1 MPLSA
6 RAESVIQSLVSGKL
20 AFTKHALEDAHFD
33 KARAED
39 LADSYKKGFAQNGVF
54 FFDEDYVPTQQNLIS
69 YYGIKP
75 KPEPEAPKKKPE
87 EFSDEFAARK
97 KKYAADLI
105 KHQYQ
110 VTKKNLRIATG
121 KKHLA
126 AVNNP
131 DSRTTDENIKK
142 LVITAFLLQPK
153 KYLEDYKSGTS
164 LVIEGP
170 IPDGFYGMVRLP
182 GNLLVEGY
190 SWFAADAMRVIV
202 PQDGNAVVIS
212 AYPVSYDEALSF

>member
-1 MPLSA
+1 MPLSV
-6 RAESVIQSLVSGKL
+6 RAETVIHSLVSGKL
-20 AFTKHALEDAHFD
+20 AFTKHALEHAHFD
-33 KARAED
+33 KATAED

-54 FFDEDYVPTQQNLIS
+54 FFDEDYVPTQQDLIS

-97 KKYAADLI
+97 KKYSEALI

-110 VTKKNLRIATG
+110 VAKKNIRIATG
-121 KKHLA
+121 KRHLA
-126 AVNNP
+126 AVNNA
-131 DSRTTDENIKK
+131 DAKTTDADIKK

-153 KYLEDYKSGTS
+153 KYLKDYKSGTN

-190 SWFAADAMRVIV
+190 SWLWADAMRVIV
-202 PQDGNAVVIS
+202 PQDGNALVIT
-212 AYPVSYDEALSF
+212 AYPVSYDEALHS